1 MTFLCP
7 AVGST
12 FRVVSCAVIVF
23 IVLSNV
29 SFLLVLVAEGTLNIF
44 TTTVDLLTGVLTA
57 LRHGSATI
65 ARGHRSPKWGVCC
78 VVHDRYV
85 LRQKKTGIKS
95 AVFRYAVGSIKSQVS

>member
-23 IVLSNV
+23 TVLSNV

-44 TTTVDLLTGVLTA
+44 TTTVDLLLTGVLTA

-65 ARGHRSPKWGVCC
+65 PRGHRSPK
-78 VVHDRYV
+78 
-85 LRQKKTGIKS
+85 
-95 AVFRYAVGSIKSQVS
+95 

>member
-23 IVLSNV
+23 TVLSNV

-44 TTTVDLLTGVLTA
+44 TTLWTFSLEYLQPCAMEVRQLRADIDHLSGVFVA
-57 LRHGSATI
+57 LSMIGTFY
-65 ARGHRSPKWGVCC
+65 
-78 VVHDRYV
+78 DRRK
-85 LRQKKTGIKS
+85 L
-95 AVFRYAVGSIKSQVS
+95 VSRVQSFGTR